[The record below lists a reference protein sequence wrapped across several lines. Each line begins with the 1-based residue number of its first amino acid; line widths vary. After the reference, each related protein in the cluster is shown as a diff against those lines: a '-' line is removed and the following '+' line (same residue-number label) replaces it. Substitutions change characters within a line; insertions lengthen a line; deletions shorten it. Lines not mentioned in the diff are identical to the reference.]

1 MSTPLAGRT
10 PAIEPDEAMVLLGGE
25 ALMIDV
31 RDAHEWAAGHAL
43 HAIHIAMDDLSGST
57 PYTTRTRRVIVVSR
71 SGRRA
76 QQAVIHLRAAGVDAV
91 VLHGGL
97 RAWVA
102 AGGEL
107 VSDVGREPRIVGPQ
121 HLWESDTAT

>member
-1 MSTPLAGRT
+1 
-10 PAIEPDEAMVLLGGE
+10 MVLLGGD

-31 RDAHEWAAGHAL
+31 RDEHEWAAGHAP
-43 HAIHIAMDDLSGST
+43 HSIHIPLDEVSGAT

-76 QQAVIHLRAAGVDAV
+76 ERAVTHLRTAGVDAV

-97 RAWVA
+97 RAWVE
-102 AGGEL
+102 AGGDL
-107 VSDVGREPRIVGPQ
+107 VGDGGQGPRIVAPHRAADSG
-121 HLWESDTAT
+121 STT